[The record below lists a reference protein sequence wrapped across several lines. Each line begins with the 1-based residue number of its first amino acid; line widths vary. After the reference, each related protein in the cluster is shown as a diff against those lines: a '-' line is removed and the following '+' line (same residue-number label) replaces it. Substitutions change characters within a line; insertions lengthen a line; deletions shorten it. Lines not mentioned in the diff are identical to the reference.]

1 MTVHKKAILYPFSK
15 EYSDFIKFH
24 NEIGFDCVIPMVDEN
39 EPVIGKKV
47 GFIVKDDGNDE
58 IIRAY
63 DDSSIIADKE
73 VTDVLLTTY
82 SDKIKNN
89 ILVAAGAGKNIKII
103 NRIEEDKAREIRDCC
118 QNKNVVFLN
127 NEDQL
132 QEKPNWYMNKLRE
145 ITTPIMLI
153 CGLSAETNKFELQ
166 IKIRKE
172 LVNRGYLVSQIGSKN
187 GSELFG
193 MHSFPQFMYKAGIS
207 EMEKIFMFNGFIWNI
222 EETEKPDVIIVGV
235 PGGIMP
241 YDNEHH
247 NEFGIFNYLV
257 SCAVTPDEVVL
268 SIPYNDYETEFWE
281 YIVEYS
287 KYKYSYNIKG
297 INYSNIYHD
306 IYADERQAKER
317 LVYIRNRQV
326 DEMMSLHCNPL
337 LFNIRN
343 DNSFIRKVDELINY
357 LSE

>member
-193 MHSFPQFMYKAGIS
+193 MHSFPQFMYVKWKKFLCLMALYGIS
-207 EMEKIFMFNGFIWNI
+207 
-222 EETEKPDVIIVGV
+222 
-235 PGGIMP
+235 
-241 YDNEHH
+241 
-247 NEFGIFNYLV
+247 
-257 SCAVTPDEVVL
+257 
-268 SIPYNDYETEFWE
+268 
-281 YIVEYS
+281 
-287 KYKYSYNIKG
+287 
-297 INYSNIYHD
+297 
-306 IYADERQAKER
+306 
-317 LVYIRNRQV
+317 
-326 DEMMSLHCNPL
+326 
-337 LFNIRN
+337 
-343 DNSFIRKVDELINY
+343 RKLKNQT
-357 LSE
+357 